1 VKTDAKTPPVADSS
15 LPPVVVSGQQIE
27 LPHVA
32 KALNVVEFQ
41 PRLTAVTPIDAR
53 NTPATRGQK
62 AVKVPR
68 EKGPVV
74 EVVKASKG
82 TWAFRLRWNSLPDRP
97 VQYIT
102 RVDDRTYTLI
112 TSDKEMY
119 ERYKRQV
126 LEIHGKSAIP
136 TGDRPHSRSTGT
148 L

>member
-1 VKTDAKTPPVADSS
+1 METDAQTLPVADST
-15 LPPVVVSGQQIE
+15 LPPVAVSGNQVE

-32 KALNVVEFQ
+32 KPANVVEFQ
-41 PRLTAVTPIDAR
+41 PRGTVASPANPNR
-53 NTPATRGQK
+53 NIATGGK
-62 AVKVPR
+62 KGVKSPR
-68 EKGPVV
+68 DKGPVV

-102 RVDDRTYTLI
+102 RVDDRTYNLI
-112 TSDKEMY
+112 TSEKETY

-126 LEIHGKSAIP
+126 LQIYRESAVP
-136 TGDRPHSRSTGT
+136 ANNQSASSANRS